1 MGGSS
6 SKPAHL
12 VHMLENQMSIAQTGE
27 KSFVSEE
34 IPGPLCPGGFDQFF
48 DKMLEVFKKP
58 RKLPPGGVQVILEKD
73 TDDEI
78 VMRTLMHPK
87 LNKLSPGESW
97 SMTNTYHSISKGGKG
112 AFGKVESC
120 VRGQLSEKILNEYW
134 FVHKYPLTLEYYQM
148 WEVGK
153 YAGVRLNKGFLVLI
167 RPQEV
172 VDSIIDDINI
182 GDPEDELA
190 KIKNTSGRKNGCKCF

>member
-1 MGGSS
+1 
-6 SKPAHL
+6 
-12 VHMLENQMSIAQTGE
+12 
-27 KSFVSEE
+27 
-34 IPGPLCPGGFDQFF
+34 
-48 DKMLEVFKKP
+48 
-58 RKLPPGGVQVILEKD
+58 
-73 TDDEI
+73 
-78 VMRTLMHPK
+78 
-87 LNKLSPGESW
+87 
-97 SMTNTYHSISKGGKG
+97 
-112 AFGKVESC
+112 
-120 VRGQLSEKILNEYW
+120 
-134 FVHKYPLTLEYYQM
+134 M